1 MKTPGAITTGI
12 SMPDL
17 VTAWLRSHR
26 NVAIQSL
33 SNLLKNWLASLM
45 TTMVLG
51 IAMGLPLLLYI
62 LLVNVLNLS
71 ENFDGKPRISIYL
84 NKQLEEA
91 DIKRVLTVVN
101 EHSNTQSFRYISP
114 EEALADFQL
123 RSNFV
128 DVLNTLASNP
138 LPGVVELIPSHTEP
152 VKLRS
157 QIMELEKLQEVDTVL
172 ADLVWIERL
181 FSFIKLAKSVVIL
194 LASILGLGVLLVLGN
209 TIRLSIENRRNEI
222 EVVKLVGGTNSFVK
236 RPFLYLGFWY
246 GIGGAIS
253 SWFLVHICL
262 LFLSGPVELIAQS
275 YRDHYALVG
284 LTFLEGL
291 VLFAVSSGLGLLGAV
306 LAVHKHLRIID
317 SSL

>member
-71 ENFDGKPRISIYL
+71 ENFDGKPRMSIYL

-101 EHSNTQSFRYISP
+101 EHPNTQSYRYISP

-209 TIRLSIENRRNEI
+209 TIRLSIENSRNEI

-306 LAVHKHLRIID
+306 LAVYKHLRIID
-317 SSL
+317 GSL